1 MKNPLNKINSKELTM
16 VLCTTLNVLCMIA
29 SLVIVFY
36 ANPNKQVKEPLSA
49 RSELPKN
56 QVIVYRIYYNE
67 KDSPTIKVEQPKD
80 PNAPIDLKGSNTNGN
95 ISNHG
100 G

>member
-16 VLCTTLNVLCMIA
+16 VLCTTLNILCMIA

-36 ANPNKQVKEPLSA
+36 ANHN
-49 RSELPKN
+49 
-56 QVIVYRIYYNE
+56 
-67 KDSPTIKVEQPKD
+67 
-80 PNAPIDLKGSNTNGN
+80 NAPIDLKGDS
-95 ISNHG
+95 HG